1 MGAYEKIMN
10 KKGLD
15 EFQRLVTK
23 WKTLSEGIEA
33 RSTGLPIILPD
44 IFLISPSG
52 TGRTMLLSLLAEF
65 LSERRNLLEF
75 YGDVKYFEFMLN
87 YCRPEEPFTEIT
99 RLMSQVNVAAGFR
112 NEYKGILFIDVD
124 EWLGH
129 FNEKHFIS
137 FLEYLSDN
145 SDDWMV
151 VLSVLGGKKQQ
162 ARDMETVLS
171 AFLRIETITV
181 EEPTTPELLYYFEHL
196 LERYGFSLSEDGREL
211 VVKTV
216 EKLKKNEYFD
226 GYKTTKRFCQDV
238 VYTVY
243 ASGVPQNTVLDSA
256 ALERFAPDGAYANR
270 TAPKLTD
277 LKKIGF

>member
-137 FLEYLSDN
+137 F
-145 SDDWMV
+145 
-151 VLSVLGGKKQQ
+151 
-162 ARDMETVLS
+162 
-171 AFLRIETITV
+171 
-181 EEPTTPELLYYFEHL
+181 
-196 LERYGFSLSEDGREL
+196 
-211 VVKTV
+211 
-216 EKLKKNEYFD
+216 
-226 GYKTTKRFCQDV
+226 
-238 VYTVY
+238 
-243 ASGVPQNTVLDSA
+243 
-256 ALERFAPDGAYANR
+256 
-270 TAPKLTD
+270 
-277 LKKIGF
+277 